1 MFTNSTDREVRDKLT
16 LIYIMAR
23 FNVPLSYQQL
33 TEFVMGLELMNYFTM
48 LQYITEMKDTG
59 LIEENHV
66 EDEELVMV
74 TKDGHK
80 TLSMFSE
87 RISASTAEMIEA
99 AIEVTKSK
107 MAKERQIK
115 ATYMRINDNEFNV
128 HLEMLEGDNHLM
140 NLKFLVFFLRNV
152 QKCFVSRGNAMRLIY
167 MVTSF
172 IKSLKNN
179 KSVYR
184 THLYETTETLFSFF
198 LIYK

>member
-48 LQYITEMKDTG
+48 LQYINEMKDTG

-74 TKDGHK
+74 TKDGHR

-87 RISASTAEMIEA
+87 RISTSTAEMIEA

-115 ATYMRINDNEFNV
+115 AHFMRISDNEFNV

-140 NLKFLVFFLRNV
+140 NLKFLVFSQERAKMLCESWKRNAPNLY
-152 QKCFVSRGNAMRLIY
+152 GDLIHQI
-167 MVTSF
+167 V
-172 IKSLKNN
+172 K
-179 KSVYR
+179 
-184 THLYETTETLFSFF
+184 E
-198 LIYK
+198 

>member
-1 MFTNSTDREVRDKLT
+1 LFNNNTDREVRDKLT

-33 TEFVMGLELMNYFTM
+33 TEFVMALELMNYFTM

-59 LIEENHV
+59 LIEENQV

-74 TKDGHK
+74 TKDGHR

-87 RISASTAEMIEA
+87 RISASTAGDIEA

-107 MAKERQIK
+107 MAKERQIR
-115 ATYMRINDNEFNV
+115 ATFKKVSENEFNV

-140 NLKFLVFFLRNV
+140 NLTFLVFSQERAKQLCESW
-152 QKCFVSRGNAMRLIY
+152 KSNAPNLYGDLIHQI
-167 MVTSF
+167 V
-172 IKSLKNN
+172 K
-179 KSVYR
+179 
-184 THLYETTETLFSFF
+184 E
-198 LIYK
+198 